1 MFTFTVF
8 DVYFARDLENF
19 GLMVDYSSLN
29 DADVLQLISQ
39 QEQSALTHLY
49 ERYGGP
55 VYSLTLQVLNQPYLA
70 EEATQDTFMKVWH
83 NPHQWDAKKGRF
95 ISWLLTVARYT
106 AIDRLRKEQRQPT
119 NTANSIED
127 MPLPSKTGIPEE
139 QLFRDG
145 QLLRDLIKQLPE
157 DQATVVRMGFFLAMS
172 HSELSQQLDVPLG
185 TVKTRVRLG
194 LKKLRGLWLEANE
207 DLRP

>member
-1 MFTFTVF
+1 MI
-8 DVYFARDLENF
+8 
-19 GLMVDYSSLN
+19 DYSSL
-29 DADVLQLISQ
+29 DDGDVLRLIGQ
-39 QEQSALTHLY
+39 KDQSALTHLY
-49 ERYGGP
+49 ERYGRP

-83 NPHQWDAKKGRF
+83 NPQQWDAKKGRF

-119 NTANSIED
+119 DSVNPIED

-145 QLLRDLIKQLPE
+145 ELLRELIQQLPE
-157 DQATVVRMGFFLAMS
+157 DQATVVQMGFFLAMS
-172 HSELSQQLDVPLG
+172 HSELAQKLDLPLG

-194 LKKLRGLWLEANE
+194 LKKLRGLWLEANK
-207 DLRP
+207 DLHP